1 MNLPKLPATTEPF
14 LWGAVCG
21 AVALSIVGFAW
32 GGWVTGSTAEQLA
45 AVRAD
50 EAMVASLVP
59 VCVAQF
65 QKGPKVEASLAALK
79 ATETW
84 HQAEFVEKGGWASVP
99 GGGEPHRLV
108 LSGCAEAIG
117 KLSL

>member
-1 MNLPKLPATTEPF
+1 MKMPSLPAKTDSF
-14 LWGAVCG
+14 IWGAVCG
-21 AVALSIVGFAW
+21 AIAITVIGFGW
-32 GGWVTGSTAEQLA
+32 GGWVTGGTAEQLA
-45 AVRAD
+45 AARAD
-50 EAMVASLVP
+50 EAVVASLVP

-84 HQAEFVEKGGWASVP
+84 HQAEFIEKGGWASVP

-117 KLSL
+117 KLAL

>member
-1 MNLPKLPATTEPF
+1 MKMPSLPAKTEPF
-14 LWGAVCG
+14 VWGAVCG
-21 AVALSIVGFAW
+21 AVAITIIGFAW
-32 GGWVTGSTAEQLA
+32 GGWVTGSTAEELA
-45 AVRAD
+45 LARAD

-65 QKGPKVEASLAALK
+65 QKSGKAPASLAAFK

-84 HQAEFVEKGGWASVP
+84 NQAEFVEQGGWAIVP

-117 KLSL
+117 KLTL